1 MIINFVQ
8 LFSLRS
14 QKAFDIFC
22 ALIVCQFEF
31 FAALLPAMLTE
42 TQECCGGA
50 YFYKQKSTEY
60 FQIILVVVTMTTISA
75 AGCHLEVQ
83 QYSDAS
89 MLAAML
95 YKNMRTHITLV
106 FEVVNFSLLSSLQRE
121 KVIYFSPPASY
132 LKVE

>member
-31 FAALLPAMLTE
+31 FAAALLRAMLTE

-50 YFYKQKSTEY
+50 YFFKQKAQSTT
-60 FQIILVVVTMTTISA
+60 F
-75 AGCHLEVQ
+75 
-83 QYSDAS
+83 
-89 MLAAML
+89 
-95 YKNMRTHITLV
+95 K
-106 FEVVNFSLLSSLQRE
+106 SL
-121 KVIYFSPPASY
+121 
-132 LKVE
+132 

>member
-31 FAALLPAMLTE
+31 FAALLRAMLTE

-50 YFYKQKSTEY
+50 YFFKQKSTEY
-60 FQIILVVVTMTTISA
+60 YFQITLVVVTMTTISA
-75 AGCHLEVQ
+75 ADCHL
-83 QYSDAS
+83 
-89 MLAAML
+89 
-95 YKNMRTHITLV
+95 
-106 FEVVNFSLLSSLQRE
+106 
-121 KVIYFSPPASY
+121 
-132 LKVE
+132 